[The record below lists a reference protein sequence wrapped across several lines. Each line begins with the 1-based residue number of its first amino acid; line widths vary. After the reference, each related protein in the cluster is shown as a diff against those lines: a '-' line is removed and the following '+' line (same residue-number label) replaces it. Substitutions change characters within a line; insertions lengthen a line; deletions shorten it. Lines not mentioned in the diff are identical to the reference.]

1 MILLPIVIIQIVT
14 ITIFYERHWGS
25 VSNNMENIVVQE
37 INTIINIYNLYGDNR
52 GILSNLN
59 KLGFDISFAN
69 NSEYQGMI
77 KDRSLLSLRRKIDK
91 EIYYKSDIGYIEKFS
106 KIRVQVHVNNKNIL
120 QLDFSTGKIKNPTT
134 YIFILWILT
143 TSILFGLISLFFM
156 KNQVKSIV
164 KLNKAARDFGQ
175 GRLFYF
181 KPSGANEIRSLG
193 LSFLKMRK
201 RILKQIKNRTEM
213 LAHIAHDLR
222 TPITRIKLQLSLM
235 NKNNYT
241 EAININMKKIED
253 MINSYLTFAKEE
265 GNEDN
270 KSFDIIKMIKNTLKL
285 LNDNRIVFTNN
296 TNQNKLFITIRVNA
310 VERALTNVI
319 DNSIKFCYKKV
330 SISLSKASEETIL
343 TIEDDGPGIEQKEY
357 KKAFEPFKKLDSKVK
372 QGFGLGLAI
381 SKNIINTH
389 GGTISLAKSHLGGLK
404 VIIKLPIG
412 D

>member
-37 INTIINIYNLYGDNR
+37 INTIINLYNLYGDNK
-52 GILSNLN
+52 GILNNLN

-77 KDRSLLSLRRKIDK
+77 KERSLLSLRRKIHK

-106 KIRVQVHVNNKNIL
+106 KIRVQVHINNKDVL

-175 GRLFYF
+175 GKLFYF

-270 KSFDIIKMIKNTLKL
+270 KSVDFIKMIKNTLKL

-296 TNQNKLFITIRVNA
+296 THQNNLFLTIRVNA
-310 VERALTNVI
+310 MERALTNVI

-330 SISLSKASEETIL
+330 SINLSKASEETIL
-343 TIEDDGPGIEQKEY
+343 IIEDDGPGIEQKEY

>member
-1 MILLPIVIIQIVT
+1 MILLPIIIIQIVT

-25 VSNNMENIVVQE
+25 VSNNMENFVVQE
-37 INTIINIYNLYGDNR
+37 INAIINLYNVYGNNQD
-52 GILSNLN
+52 ILNNSNE
-59 KLGFDISFAN
+59 LGFDISFAN
-69 NSEYQGMI
+69 NSKYKGMI
-77 KDRSLLSLRRKIDK
+77 KDRSLSSLRKKIYQK
-91 EIYYKSDIGYIEKFS
+91 INYKSEIGYIEKFS
-106 KIRVQVHVNNKNIL
+106 KIRVQVHVNNKEVI

-134 YIFILWILT
+134 YIFVLWILT
-143 TSILFGLISLFFM
+143 TSILFSLISLIFM
-156 KNQVKSIV
+156 RNQVKSIV

-175 GRLFYF
+175 GKLFYF

-201 RILKQIKNRTEM
+201 RILKQIKNRTEL

-235 NKNNYT
+235 DKNKNIA
-241 EAININMKKIED
+241 AINVNMKKIED

-270 KSFDIIKMIKNTLKL
+270 KKVDFIKMVESILKL
-285 LNDNRIVFTNN
+285 LGDHRIIFINN
-296 TNQNKLFITIRVNA
+296 IHENKLFLTARVNA
-310 VERALTNVI
+310 IERALTNII
-319 DNSIKFCYKKV
+319 DNSVKFCSKKI
-330 SISLSKASEETIL
+330 SINLSKISEEIIL
-343 TIEDDGPGIEQKEY
+343 VIEDDGPGIEEKEY

-381 SKNIINTH
+381 SQNIINTH
-389 GGTISLAKSHLGGLK
+389 GGKILLDKSQLGGLK
-404 VIIKLPIG
+404 VIIKLPIE